1 MREGKGDGDGGH
13 TKNRCIAQKLRQN
26 MNSSELM
33 PRAGNVSTARRHY
46 DVTTTSLRR
55 HYDVTTTSLRSYHQS
70 IINHTSFV
78 KTALTNLLD

>member
-33 PRAGNVSTARRHY
+33 PRAGNVSTARSHY
-46 DVTTTSLRR
+46 DVTMTSLRR
-55 HYDVTTTSLRSYHQS
+55 HYDVTTTSIRRHYAR
-70 IINHTSFV
+70 IIN
-78 KTALTNLLD
+78 L